1 MDQYTYEGDPV
12 VVKGIKEELELP
24 LLFEEEQSSGDYE
37 REPVLTE
44 NALTVLKARYLKRD
58 MNNEP
63 TETPADLFRRVAETV
78 ASAESLYGGKK
89 KIAEFAEKFYHMIT
103 ALDFLPNSPTLMNA
117 GREEGQLSACFVLP
131 VGDSMPEIFESV
143 KMAALIQKSGGGV
156 GYSFSQLRPAG
167 DRVKSTS
174 GVSSGPIS
182 FMKVFNEATETVKQG
197 GRRRGANMGVLRVD
211 HPDIMSFVNSKLDT
225 AEFTNFNIS
234 VAITDVFMEALK
246 NGENYDVLNPRTGKK
261 AGSLPAKEV
270 WEKIV
275 YNAWASA
282 EPGILFIDSIN
293 RDNPTPKLG
302 SIESTNPCGEACLLP
317 FEACNLGSINLS
329 HFVSNKAIDFNR
341 LRETVKLAVR
351 FLDNVID
358 VNEYVP
364 LIPKIKQKTRSNRK
378 IGLGVMGFADM
389 LISLGVSYRD
399 DLALKV
405 ADTVME
411 FIAREGKKA
420 SMDLARERGTFP
432 NWQKSAFF
440 PDTPIR
446 NATITSIA
454 PTGTLSIISGCSPG
468 IEPLF
473 GVSFV
478 RNVLD
483 KAKLLEVHPLF
494 EKIAR
499 KEGFF
504 SEDLMEKISGFG
516 TIQDIEEIP
525 QKVRELFVTSYD
537 VPGDKHVLMQAAFQ
551 RHTDMSVSKT
561 INLPANATIEDV
573 DHTYRLAYESGVKGL
588 TVYRDGSRAGQVIV
602 VGKKDGEKKEES
614 APLTDTAPTSINEE
628 EGQLNLLSEDKNDE
642 INDEKVIRTVNLEVG
657 SDNTALVSASD
668 EEYYDVPMEKRWKPA
683 PMNGNGNGTSHEY
696 ANIPTMFSNETPCPE
711 CGQGTV
717 IVGACSTCQHCG
729 YSKCG

>member
-1 MDQYTYEGDPV
+1 
-12 VVKGIKEELELP
+12 VVKGIDELELP
-24 LLFEEEQSSGDYE
+24 LLFEEDNTDGDYKKQPE
-37 REPVLTE
+37 LTG
-44 NALTVLKARYLKRD
+44 NAITVLKARYLKRD

-78 ASAESLYGGKK
+78 AAAEAQYGGKK
-89 KIAEFAEKFYHMIT
+89 KIAEYAEKFYNLMV

-117 GREEGQLSACFVLP
+117 GRDEGQLSACFVLP

-156 GYSFSQLRPAG
+156 GYSFSLLRPAG

-197 GRRRGANMGVLRVD
+197 GRRRGANMGVLRID
-211 HPDIMSFVNSKLDT
+211 HPDILYFIDSKLDT
-225 AEFTNFNIS
+225 TEFTNFNIS
-234 VAITDVFMEALK
+234 VAVTDVFMEALRK
-246 NGENYDVLNPRTGKK
+246 GEDYDLLNPRTGKK
-261 AGSLPAKEV
+261 SGSLSAKMV
-270 WEKIV
+270 WDKIV

-282 EPGILFIDSIN
+282 EPGILYIDSIN

-302 SIESTNPCGEACLLP
+302 TIESTNPCGEACLLP
-317 FEACNLGSINLS
+317 YEACNLGSINLS
-329 HFVSNKAIDFNR
+329 RFVSNKSIDFNR
-341 LRETVKLAVR
+341 LRETIRLAVR

-389 LISLGVSYRD
+389 LISLGISYRD

-411 FIAREGKKA
+411 FIEREGRKA
-420 SMDLARERGTFP
+420 SMDLARERGCFP
-432 NWQKSAFF
+432 NWQKSEYF

-446 NATITSIA
+446 NATITSVA

-494 EKIAR
+494 EGIAR

-504 SEDLMEKISGFG
+504 SEELMEKISGFG

-525 QKVRELFVTSYD
+525 RKIRELFVTSYD

-561 INLPANATIEDV
+561 INLPADATVEDV
-573 DHTYRLAYESGVKGL
+573 DHTYRLAYDNGVKGL
-588 TVYRDGSRAGQVIV
+588 TVYRDGSRAGQVITM
-602 VGKKDGEKKEES
+602 GKKDAEKAEGEAEIPEFDIADRMES
-614 APLTDTAPTSINEE
+614 DLETSETTTFDADIEIKSVNIEVN
-628 EGQLNLLSEDKNDE
+628 QDNFATVIVKDED
-642 INDEKVIRTVNLEVG
+642 
-657 SDNTALVSASD
+657 
-668 EEYYDVPMEKRWKPA
+668 YYDVPIEKRWKPA
-683 PMNGNGNGTSHEY
+683 PLNGNGNGSSNGEY
-696 ANIPTMFSNETPCPE
+696 LNIPTMFNNEETCPE

-717 IVGACSTCQHCG
+717 AVGACSTCQHCG

>member
-1 MDQYTYEGDPV
+1 
-12 VVKGIKEELELP
+12 VVKGIDELELP
-24 LLFEEEQSSGDYE
+24 LLFEEDNTDGDYKKQPE
-37 REPVLTE
+37 LTG
-44 NALTVLKARYLKRD
+44 NAITVLKARYLKRD

-78 ASAESLYGGKK
+78 AAAEAQYGGKK
-89 KIAEFAEKFYHMIT
+89 KIAEYAEKFYNLMV

-117 GREEGQLSACFVLP
+117 GRDEGQLSACFVLP

-156 GYSFSQLRPAG
+156 GYSFSLLRPAG

-197 GRRRGANMGVLRVD
+197 GRRRGANMGVLRID
-211 HPDIMSFVNSKLDT
+211 HPDILYFIDSKLDT
-225 AEFTNFNIS
+225 TEFTNFNIS
-234 VAITDVFMEALK
+234 VAVTDVFMEALRK
-246 NGENYDVLNPRTGKK
+246 GEDYDLLNPRTGKK
-261 AGSLPAKEV
+261 SGSLSAKMV
-270 WEKIV
+270 WDKIV

-282 EPGILFIDSIN
+282 EPGILYIDSIN

-302 SIESTNPCGEACLLP
+302 TIESTNPCGEACLLP
-317 FEACNLGSINLS
+317 YEACNLGSINLS
-329 HFVSNKAIDFNR
+329 RFVSNKSIDFNR
-341 LRETVKLAVR
+341 LRETIRLAVR

-389 LISLGVSYRD
+389 LISLGISYRD

-411 FIAREGKKA
+411 FI
-420 SMDLARERGTFP
+420 ER
-432 NWQKSAFF
+432 
-440 PDTPIR
+440 
-446 NATITSIA
+446 
-454 PTGTLSIISGCSPG
+454 
-468 IEPLF
+468 
-473 GVSFV
+473 
-478 RNVLD
+478 D

-494 EKIAR
+494 EGIAR

-504 SEDLMEKISGFG
+504 SEELMEKISGFG

-525 QKVRELFVTSYD
+525 RKIRELFVTSYD

-561 INLPANATIEDV
+561 INLPADATVEDV
-573 DHTYRLAYESGVKGL
+573 DHTYRLAYDNGVKGL
-588 TVYRDGSRAGQVIV
+588 TVYRDGSRAGQVITM
-602 VGKKDGEKKEES
+602 GKKDAEKAEGEAEIPEFDIADRMES
-614 APLTDTAPTSINEE
+614 DLETSETTTFDADIEIKSVNIEVN
-628 EGQLNLLSEDKNDE
+628 QDNFATVIVKDED
-642 INDEKVIRTVNLEVG
+642 
-657 SDNTALVSASD
+657 
-668 EEYYDVPMEKRWKPA
+668 YYDVPIEKRWKPA
-683 PMNGNGNGTSHEY
+683 PLNGNGNGSSNGEY
-696 ANIPTMFSNETPCPE
+696 LNIPTMFNNEETCPE

-717 IVGACSTCQHCG
+717 AVGACSTCQHCG